1 MRELNHPTGDRSR
14 GDGLAGSPHTRLA
27 DELRAPEQSYDT
39 DRATEICAEISR
51 RAMLDLAPALM
62 FLSHEERLRIQ
73 ALTAYTVTL
82 FDFSRQPGLEGERLA
97 GLNRWQFELEQ
108 ALDGSPTGQPI
119 FVRLAETETKT
130 PWPREEFDRL
140 HRVAQH
146 IAVSPQSD
154 RISSR
159 PDLDK
164 EMAHAWITLASSS
177 AIDSDTIDQGA
188 AVLRL
193 HRLLNLLDAPVRMA
207 SQAREALEAESGW
220 LQQVLER
227 RDSATGLVPRQR
239 AAANYLRLASLE
251 LYRAARADRVETR
264 PRRPKLGV
272 MRRLSLLARARWLER
287 RQRP

>member
-14 GDGLAGSPHTRLA
+14 GDALAGSPHTRLA
-27 DELRAPEQSYDT
+27 DELRIPVQSHDT

-51 RAMLDLAPALM
+51 QAMLDLAPALM

-119 FVRLAETETKT
+119 FVRLWETEKKS
-130 PWPREEFDRL
+130 PWLRDDFDRL

-146 IAVSPQSD
+146 IAVNPRAD
-154 RISSR
+154 RISPR
-159 PDLDK
+159 PDLDR
-164 EMAHAWITLASSS
+164 EMAQAWISLASSS
-177 AIDSDTIDQGA
+177 VIDSETIDQGA

-193 HRLLNLLDAPVRMA
+193 HRLLNLLDAPGRMA
-207 SQAREALEAESGW
+207 NSARESLESESAR

-227 RDSATGLVPRQR
+227 HNSAVDLTPRQR

-251 LYRAARADRVETR
+251 LIRAARTDRVETR

-272 MRRLSLLARARWLER
+272 IRRLALLARARWLER
-287 RQRP
+287 RQKP